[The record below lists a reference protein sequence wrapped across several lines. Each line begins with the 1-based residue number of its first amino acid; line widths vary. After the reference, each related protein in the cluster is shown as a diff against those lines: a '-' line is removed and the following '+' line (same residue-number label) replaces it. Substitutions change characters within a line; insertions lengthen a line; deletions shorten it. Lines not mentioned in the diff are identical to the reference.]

1 VEARSSGS
9 GEGDGASRRSQR
21 TLTIGLGLGHWW
33 ITGGY
38 GEPRFSSPS
47 PHLLFI
53 ALRDRGPSAMRTAG
67 PPDQGMDQGP
77 NWPLG
82 QLGGDQPNT
91 LVWLFFLVSFQNIK
105 APTLFDSVQF

>member
-1 VEARSSGS
+1 MEAWSSGS

-82 QLGGDQPNT
+82 QLGGDQPNNA
-91 LVWLFFLVSFQNIK
+91 FSHGKNPRRERSFLWANFLYI
-105 APTLFDSVQF
+105 F